1 MKISMHTVYVPL
13 VTKAFRRIASYMS
26 CILDHTATYCLV
38 ASPLVSSPDPHSK
51 EERGSGYETYILS
64 WAYLKQRDIVR
75 IIFLLQVRSKAKER
89 NIPIGAQLSSVVC
102 SQKK

>member
-26 CILDHTATYCLV
+26 CILDRTATYCLV
-38 ASPLVSSPDPHSK
+38 ASPDPHSK